1 MSKSIK
7 VRLDSRTGEILEQL
21 NEGID
26 TEDAFITG
34 TRIITVPQNVLRRSL
49 GRSDNFNYDID
60 PRTEQEIIMQ
70 SQSSGTGGSTLGIE
84 GDGIFLWNDVVR
96 SNVTRVTTAVG
107 ETTPVYSTNIKKFG
121 TSSVR
126 FPTVGSGTG
135 CILIIPNDAPGV
147 SLW

>member
-26 TEDAFITG
+26 TENAFITG

-60 PRTEQEIIMQ
+60 PRTEQEIVMQ
-70 SQSSGTGGSTLGIE
+70 SQSSGTGGSTLGVE

-96 SNVTRVTTAVG
+96 SNVTRVTTAWVKQLHFMTQG
-107 ETTPVYSTNIKKFG
+107 LKVWNFISK
-121 TSSVR
+121 
-126 FPTVGSGTG
+126 
-135 CILIIPNDAPGV
+135 IPNGGKWDWWYFNY
-147 SLW
+147 S